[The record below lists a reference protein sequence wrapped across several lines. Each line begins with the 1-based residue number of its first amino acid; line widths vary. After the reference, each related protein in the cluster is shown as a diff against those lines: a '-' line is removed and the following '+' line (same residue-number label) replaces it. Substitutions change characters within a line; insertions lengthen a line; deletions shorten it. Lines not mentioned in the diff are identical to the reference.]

1 MSIATE
7 SAPRKFEGSYEVFSR
22 KLYPRFNEPHVRFSH
37 DSFRFNQAS
46 VKALDQA
53 EKISVFINEA
63 EKKLIVRPT
72 EERFAPGTKWT
83 YTAGTQL
90 RPQTIASA
98 PFMKKLYEAMGWFP
112 EFDYRAIGATVQ
124 THCGPMLLFELDDSE
139 MIIRWNAPLH
149 Q

>member
-1 MSIATE
+1 MSITTE
-7 SAPRKFEGSYEVFSR
+7 SAPRMFEGPYEVFSR
-22 KLYPRFNEPHVRFSH
+22 KLYPRFNEPYVRFSH

-46 VKALDQA
+46 VNALDHA
-53 EKISVFINEA
+53 EQISVFINEA
-63 EKKLIVRPT
+63 EKKLIVRPA
-72 EERFAPGTKWT
+72 EAHFAPGAKWT

-98 PFMKKLYEAMGWFP
+98 SFMKKLYESMGWFP
-112 EFDYRAIGATVQ
+112 EFDYRTIGATVQ

-139 MIIRWNAPLH
+139 MIIQQNAPLH